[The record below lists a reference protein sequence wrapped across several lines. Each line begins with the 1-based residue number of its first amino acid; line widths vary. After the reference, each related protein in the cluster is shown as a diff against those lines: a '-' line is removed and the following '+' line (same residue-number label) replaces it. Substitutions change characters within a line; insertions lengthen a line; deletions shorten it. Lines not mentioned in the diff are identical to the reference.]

1 MMFNPY
7 VLVNALDSS
16 PLLKNRI
23 IAYDKKYKNLLTEN
37 EYKSLTQKSYKIS
50 NFYMLS
56 KLHKSKK

>member
-7 VLVNALDSS
+7 VLANALDSS

>member
-37 EYKSLTQKSYKIS
+37 EYKSLTQKTYKIS